1 MANETETTPAAEK
14 AKTVAENMSA
24 RRVFESIDAAVEYL
38 QATAAAIPDFNS
50 IVEAGG
56 LAAVGMG
63 EDGNFDPA
71 IYGEGMEPMVAV
83 LRKQGKGVK
92 AIVVAPIPTLD
103 SLLSDDAGRDWVQRI
118 IHKELN
124 HVAVRHLRD
133 SEDVSSV
140 VDQMPTTREGYI
152 TSSREA
158 GGGIMETF
166 DELQKQISATLAAKF
181 VPWQKQRLIKTE
193 LRKALESKGY
203 ALEYYSNLE
212 DYKGESLFALAL
224 KLGVSAAKRKGLDP
238 TIFERW
244 AATRDAK
251 AFSVTDEDE
260 DDFDLDSLTDSLL
273 ESGDEAPAPEAE
285 AAEGET
291 PAADEAEAVE
301 EETA

>member
-1 MANETETTPAAEK
+1 MANEQTANPEAAATTEK

-24 RRVFESIDAAVEYL
+24 RRVFESVEAMTEYL
-38 QATAAAIPDFNS
+38 QATAASIPDFNS

-56 LAAVGMG
+56 LAAVGMD
-63 EDGNFDPA
+63 EEGNFDPA

-166 DELQKQISATLAAKF
+166 DELHKQINATLSAKF
-181 VPWQKQRLIKTE
+181 TPWQKQRLIKTE

-203 ALEYYSNLE
+203 ALEYYPSLE

-224 KLGVSAAKRKGLDP
+224 KLGISAAKRKGLDP

-251 AFSVTDEDE
+251 VFTPGEQDE

-273 ESGDEAPAPEAE
+273 ESGEEAAAEAAPVEAPEAE
-285 AAEGET
+285 E
-291 PAADEAEAVE
+291 EA
-301 EETA
+301 TA